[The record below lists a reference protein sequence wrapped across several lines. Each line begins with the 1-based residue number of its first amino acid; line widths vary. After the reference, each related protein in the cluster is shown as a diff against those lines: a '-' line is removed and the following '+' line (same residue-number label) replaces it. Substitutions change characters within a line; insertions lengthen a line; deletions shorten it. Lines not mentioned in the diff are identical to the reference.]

1 MARNL
6 ATRGV
11 PHGEELGDEGRR
23 ARHAAV
29 VAAKLDE
36 DKDEDT
42 EEGTD
47 GGDVDKV
54 LDVAVPGLEGIVAIA
69 RGRWRRE
76 SIVHEGDWEY
86 G

>member
-1 MARNL
+1 M
-6 ATRGV
+6 
-11 PHGEELGDEGRR
+11 
-23 ARHAAV
+23 

-54 LDVAVPGLEGIVAIA
+54 LDVAIPGLEGIVAIA
-69 RGRWRRE
+69 RGRWRRG
-76 SIVHEGDWEY
+76 SIVHEGDWE
-86 G
+86 